1 MSEELKTKIV
11 DAAVRLLETQGAKG
25 FGQVKVAREA
35 GVQQGHLTYYFPK
48 KSALALAVVERLA
61 ARNRLEFEKVL
72 AQAQKLPRA
81 ELYDLFFAQVRVMLR
96 DRKRSRV
103 MLGLAA
109 EAQDD
114 PEVAKMFAKNL
125 QLQRVGMA
133 TLLGRSPDDVD
144 VHIALAALRGLGIEN
159 LVSRGDDAHIDEL
172 VGRFRSWLEARG

>member
-1 MSEELKTKIV
+1 MREELRARIV
-11 DAAVRLLETQGAKG
+11 EAAVRLLETHGAKG

-48 KSALALAVVERLA
+48 KSALALAVIERLQN
-61 ARNRLEFEKVL
+61 RSRLEFEKIL
-72 AQAQKLPRA
+72 GQAQKLPRA
-81 ELYDLFFAQVRVMLR
+81 ELYDLFFAQVRAMMK

-114 PEVAKMFAKNL
+114 PEVAKMLARHL
-125 QLQRVGMA
+125 GVQRAGMA

-144 VHIALAALRGLGIEN
+144 VHIALAALRGLGIEH
-159 LVSRGDDAHIDEL
+159 LVARGDDAQVDE
-172 VGRFRSWLEARG
+172 VVARFRSWLEVRT